1 MSVVS
6 HIVSVCVCARRG
18 VVTPLHVSSIDR
30 AHLGPQTVEQ
40 HVPWDLERLL
50 AILSTQA

>member
-1 MSVVS
+1 MY
-6 HIVSVCVCARRG
+6 VCVCVCSG
-18 VVTPLHVSSIDR
+18 VVTPQHISSIDR

-40 HVPWDLERLL
+40 HVPWDLDRLL